1 MVEDKRIDDDWK
13 RRASEEKAKIA
24 AQLDVDPVAATPEGG
39 GEAAPAA
46 GMPPAEP
53 DALFPSLVQQLAY
66 PALMALGQIPDPR
79 TGERMLDLNLAKETI
94 DLLSL
99 LEKKTTGNRAAEE
112 DKMLRDLLRDLQMA
126 YSQTVQAAQKAATEN
141 PSGNPTD

>member
-1 MVEDKRIDDDWK
+1 MVKDKRIDDDWK

-24 AQLDVDPVAATPEGG
+24 AQLDVGPASTASV
-39 GEAAPAA
+39 GEAGEVAPV
-46 GMPPAEP
+46 EP
-53 DALFPSLVQQLAY
+53 DPLFPSLVQQLAY

-99 LEKKTTGNRAAEE
+99 LEKKTVGNRAAEE

-141 PSGNPTD
+141 PAENPTD